1 VVVAGHSGGAAIAA
15 NILGRRPALID
26 AALVVSCPCDVEL
39 RSSPLACLLAH
50 PSTFTLVSSLG
61 LVLFVV
67 DWWIMTL
74 ALREN
79 ACAAPVVKHQADR
92 QHTVIESGVYS
103 VVRHPMYE
111 GAVPPVSACRCGWN
125 RTPRL
130 CWPAFPSGHWW
141 CGSWSRNSS

>member
-103 VVRHPMYE
+103 VVRHPMYA
-111 GAVPPVSACRCGWN
+111 GAVPLLVGMPLWLESYAAALLASVPIGTLVVRIVVEE
-125 RTPRL
+125 
-130 CWPAFPSGHWW
+130 
-141 CGSWSRNSS
+141 